1 VPRASTGQ
9 RVCLEGSGNRRP
21 RDVAIDSEP
30 RARDPW
36 IVLLSPEL
44 ERILQRSV
52 DAARNRRNPTLT
64 LEHLVYVMACD
75 LRCSELLTACGAKVD
90 KLFRE
95 LDRYLAGL
103 PTTGSDD
110 LAQAP
115 EFQAALQRAAGHAQA
130 VGREQ
135 FTPDGVLAALLLQ
148 KDAYAVALLARHRV
162 TRLSVITRIS
172 HGETDRAAVHALPRA
187 RLLGRWRPA
196 RRETADR
203 YEVVFHNDDFT
214 TLEFVIELMISVFE
228 RSRNDAEA
236 LTQEIHLRGS
246 GVVGVY
252 AQREANQRVERAS
265 EAARAAEFPLRLSV
279 VPAA

>member
-1 VPRASTGQ
+1 
-9 RVCLEGSGNRRP
+9 
-21 RDVAIDSEP
+21 
-30 RARDPW
+30 
-36 IVLLSPEL
+36 VLLSPEL

-64 LEHLVYVMACD
+64 LEHLVHVMTCD
-75 LRCSELLTACGAKVD
+75 LRCSEFLTACGAKVD

-103 PTTGSDD
+103 PTTGSGD

-115 EFQAALQRAAGHAQA
+115 EFQVALQRAAAHAQA

-135 FTPDGVLAALLLQ
+135 ITPDGVLAALLLQ

-172 HGETDRAAVHALPRA
+172 HSETDRAAVRALPRA

-196 RRETADR
+196 PRGPAPRGTADR

-214 TLEFVIELMISVFE
+214 MREFVIELMISVFE
-228 RSRNDAEA
+228 RSRNDAET

-252 AQREANQRVERAS
+252 AQREANQRVERAI